1 MQLHRCRLGC
11 HCWIIVIG
19 KVASGLRCLTQAPWP
34 MASGDVSPVY
44 LRYVM
49 HGKWDSSMPQLAVG
63 IGFLVGS
70 SQEPAASFE
79 NDEGILES

>member
-49 HGKWDSSMPQLAVG
+49 HGNWDSSTVG
-63 IGFLVGS
+63 IGFLVVS
-70 SQEPAASFE
+70 SQEPAASVE
-79 NDEGILES
+79 NDESILE